1 MKKIISMCL
10 IIPVLFS
17 ILCFFCVSKAE
28 TAPVYDATYNNNAG
42 AFYANG
48 APITINTDSSNNTV
62 VYWDGGS
69 QVVPS
74 TVTIFGG
81 GTNGT
86 SYESSNITMENGT
99 VSLIYGGGISLNEN
113 EPSIVKN
120 ANVTVNNGTILTTLM
135 GGGIIYTNVEN
146 TNITING
153 GTVAAVVGGG
163 AASAKISGV
172 SYSAGKEGDLIN
184 SKNRTTNTN
193 VVINNGIIDMVPSNY
208 GLVFGGGQGLS
219 YVENAN
225 LIINGGDL
233 SKAYVTAGGSNGYT
247 ENGKIEIT
255 NGSINVLQT
264 TNRGIVNT
272 ATVKVTGG
280 NIINAYVGGETD
292 PSVTGVIN
300 KAEFD
305 VLGGKVTN
313 LNTGTSGGTPIEV
326 EKDKFKVVY
335 IENAVENNNVGP
347 MAVSITYMTKV
358 FMWILIIV
366 SIALFILIIYL
377 IFNFI

>member
-1 MKKIISMCL
+1 MACL
-10 IIPVLFS
+10 
-17 ILCFFCVSKAE
+17 KA
-28 TAPVYDATYNNNAG
+28 A
-42 AFYANG
+42 
-48 APITINTDSSNNTV
+48 
-62 VYWDGGS
+62 
-69 QVVPS
+69 
-74 TVTIFGG
+74 
-81 GTNGT
+81 
-86 SYESSNITMENGT
+86 
-99 VSLIYGGGISLNEN
+99 
-113 EPSIVKN
+113 
-120 ANVTVNNGTILTTLM
+120 
-135 GGGIIYTNVEN
+135 
-146 TNITING
+146 
-153 GTVAAVVGGG
+153 
-163 AASAKISGV
+163 
-172 SYSAGKEGDLIN
+172 
-184 SKNRTTNTN
+184 
-193 VVINNGIIDMVPSNY
+193 
-208 GLVFGGGQGLS
+208 LS
-219 YVENAN
+219 E
-225 LIINGGDL
+225 
-233 SKAYVTAGGSNGYT
+233 KTQRK
-247 ENGKIEIT
+247 NGKIKIT

-305 VLGGKVTN
+305 ILGGKVIN

-366 SIALFILIIYL
+366 FIALFILIIYL

>member
-1 MKKIISMCL
+1 
-10 IIPVLFS
+10 
-17 ILCFFCVSKAE
+17 
-28 TAPVYDATYNNNAG
+28 
-42 AFYANG
+42 
-48 APITINTDSSNNTV
+48 
-62 VYWDGGS
+62 
-69 QVVPS
+69 
-74 TVTIFGG
+74 
-81 GTNGT
+81 
-86 SYESSNITMENGT
+86 MENGT

-135 GGGIIYTNVEN
+135 GGGLIYTNVEN

-247 ENGKIEIT
+247 ENGKIKIT

-272 ATVKVTGG
+272 VTVKVTGG

-305 VLGGKVTN
+305 DLGGKVIN

>member
-1 MKKIISMCL
+1 
-10 IIPVLFS
+10 
-17 ILCFFCVSKAE
+17 
-28 TAPVYDATYNNNAG
+28 
-42 AFYANG
+42 
-48 APITINTDSSNNTV
+48 
-62 VYWDGGS
+62 
-69 QVVPS
+69 
-74 TVTIFGG
+74 
-81 GTNGT
+81 
-86 SYESSNITMENGT
+86 
-99 VSLIYGGGISLNEN
+99 
-113 EPSIVKN
+113 
-120 ANVTVNNGTILTTLM
+120 
-135 GGGIIYTNVEN
+135 
-146 TNITING
+146 
-153 GTVAAVVGGG
+153 
-163 AASAKISGV
+163 
-172 SYSAGKEGDLIN
+172 
-184 SKNRTTNTN
+184 
-193 VVINNGIIDMVPSNY
+193 MVPSNY

-247 ENGKIEIT
+247 ENGKIKIT

-272 ATVKVTGG
+272 VTVKVTGG

-305 VLGGKVTN
+305 DLGGKVIN